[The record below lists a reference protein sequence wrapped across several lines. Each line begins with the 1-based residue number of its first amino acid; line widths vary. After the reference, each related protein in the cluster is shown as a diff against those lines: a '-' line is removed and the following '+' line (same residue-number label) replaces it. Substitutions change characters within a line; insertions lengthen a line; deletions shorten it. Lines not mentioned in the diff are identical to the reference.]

1 MHARECTPLLLV
13 FTAEME
19 PGGCSWRGRF
29 APAQTPD
36 NERAHVEPS
45 VKPRRWWREQ
55 QGTQKL
61 RPISMVQRIKLPFTE
76 KRHSGLLLVT
86 PVLQQVLA
94 GWEMASLCPN
104 RLSTDLISNFTFQ
117 SVLKRVR
124 LVQRKHANLL
134 LERTCY
140 RINEV
145 LSDNSLISSQLSN
158 ICGATNSELFKF
170 FRHVISPR
178 MTF

>member
-1 MHARECTPLLLV
+1 MHARECAPLLLV

-36 NERAHVEPS
+36 NECAHVEPS
-45 VKPRRWWREQ
+45 VKPRHWWREQ

-61 RPISMVQRIKLPFTE
+61 RPISMVQHIKLPFTE

-94 GWEMASLCPN
+94 GWAMASLCPN
-104 RLSTDLISNFTFQ
+104 HLSTDLISNFIFQ
-117 SVLKRVR
+117 SVLKKS
-124 LVQRKHANLL
+124 QISATQ
-134 LERTCY
+134 TCY
-140 RINEV
+140 PAFRKDV
-145 LSDNSLISSQLSN
+145 LQDKWSAVRQQSHLITIIKHTLGN
-158 ICGATNSELFKF
+158 KLG
-170 FRHVISPR
+170 VI
-178 MTF
+178 